1 MHMQVSTE
9 EDSAPDSSLSA
20 AWSQVAALASAMDAS
35 LGKWLSDTRGIGLTD
50 YRALAHLSR
59 SPEKELRVNDLA
71 QRIGLNQSSA
81 TRLVSR
87 LEAKNLAYRDTCPD
101 DGRGVYAVITEHGE
115 TLLSEVHEAYEGK
128 VRELL
133 GNVGTHLPQLD
144 AHQLTGALRDISD
157 YTTP

>member
-1 MHMQVSTE
+1 MHMQVSE
-9 EDSAPDSSLSA
+9 ERDPTPSAGLSA
-20 AWSQVAALASAMDAS
+20 AWSQVAALVAAMDAS

-50 YRALAHLSR
+50 YRALTHLSR
-59 SPEKELRVNDLA
+59 SSDKELRVNDLA
-71 QRIGLNQSSA
+71 QRIGLNQSST

-87 LEAKNLAYRDTCPD
+87 LEAKSLAHRDICAD

-115 TLLSEVHEAYEGK
+115 TLLGEVHDAYEGK

-133 GNVGTHLPQLD
+133 GDVGTHLPQLD
-144 AHQLTGALRDISD
+144 AQQLTGALRDISD